1 MKFKAI
7 IFDLDG
13 TIIDTNH
20 IWDKATCD
28 LITSKGVALTPEL
41 RRELAQELK
50 GVAIHNSCTIIKN
63 KFDLAHALED
73 LITEKKGRAKDLYL
87 EGLTFIDGFEAF
99 YKRAKDHN
107 LHVGVATNAENHTLH
122 TAIDLLKLRTLFNEH
137 IYNFTHVN
145 NVPKP
150 APDVYLYTAK
160 QLGIAP
166 EHCIV
171 IEDAPHGIEAANK
184 AGMHCIGINSGGD
197 RDALHK
203 AQFVVDHYDEIDLPR
218 LLGLPKSKK

>member
-1 MKFKAI
+1 MKFKSI

-28 LITSKGVALTPEL
+28 LITSRGVTITPEI
-41 RRELAQELK
+41 RNELAQELK
-50 GVAIHNSCTIIKN
+50 GVAIHNSCTILKK
-63 KFDLAHALED
+63 KFDLSTPLEE
-73 LITEKKGRAKDLYL
+73 LITEKKGRARDLYL
-87 EGLTFIDGFEAF
+87 QGLKFIDGFEHF
-99 YKRAKDHN
+99 YARAKSHN
-107 LHVGVATNAENHTLH
+107 LAVGIATNAENHTLA
-122 TAIDLLKLRTLFNEH
+122 TAIELLKLRGLFNEH

-160 QLGIAP
+160 QLGIDPA
-166 EHCIV
+166 HCIV

-184 AGMHCIGINSGGD
+184 AGMYCIGINSGKD
-197 RDALHK
+197 RKALSE
-203 AQFVVDHYDEIDLPR
+203 AQFIVDHYDEIDLPK
-218 LLGLPKSKK
+218 LLGILATKK